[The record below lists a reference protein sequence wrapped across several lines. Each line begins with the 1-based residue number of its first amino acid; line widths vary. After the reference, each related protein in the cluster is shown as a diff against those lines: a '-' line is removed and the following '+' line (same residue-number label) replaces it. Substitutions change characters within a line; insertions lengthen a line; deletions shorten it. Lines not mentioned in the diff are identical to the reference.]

1 MELPYNAEILHI
13 IELINIGKGLIPS
26 LTEDNLLSI
35 KEPLPTPERVI
46 PSMSEIIQVSNSNGF
61 SDNYFLL
68 YHNYSK
74 AGISINN
81 YSDFNQFPLL
91 ELGVFNYYGGGL
103 DRGFSYYTDK
113 TIYNDSFQRG
123 IEYENI
129 DPLYATLNTLA
140 TRGFVL
146 KSQYKHISEYDAVDG
161 IYNVTEEDLG
171 KILIVSATVPI
182 TIKLEA
188 FTEFNFEIFNNSE
201 VAVSLLAGD
210 SVSDFNSKA
219 NSRTI
224 KINKKGLVKVFNGS
238 FTPMYQIAGDIIYI
252 ATTNTTTTA
261 LNSSQ
266 LNAAYPSVET
276 GFRVQCPNITSGGFV
291 YEKMASGWL
300 QHAIQVVA

>member
-103 DRGFSYYTDK
+103 DRGFSFYTDK
-113 TIYNDSFQRG
+113 TIYNDNSQRG
-123 IEYENI
+123 IEYESI
-129 DPLYATLNTLA
+129 DPLYANLNTLA

-146 KSQYKHISEYDAVDG
+146 KSQYKDISDFSLTNG
-161 IYNVTEEDLG
+161 IYNVTEDDLG
-171 KILIVSATVPI
+171 MTLIISTTIP
-182 TIKLEA
+182 TQIKLEA

-224 KINKKGLVKVFNGS
+224 KIHKKGLAKVFNGS
-238 FTPMYQIAGDIIYI
+238 FTPMYQIAGDIIYT
-252 ATTNTTTTA
+252 AATNTTTTA

-276 GFRVQCPNITSGGFV
+276 GFRVQCPNITSGGLV

-300 QHAIQVVA
+300 QYAIQVVA